1 MDYPIL
7 CRRIK
12 VPLVVRRQLSVND
25 IIVSQRVFG
34 FMRMKRCI
42 VGVRQLDRS
51 PLQGG
56 EVPSI
61 WFPSLASLA
70 AVLSDDNRRL
80 LHLIHNKQPKSLTEL
95 AELSGRK
102 VPNLSRTLR
111 MMADYGLVSL
121 KRNVRDVQP
130 TALATK
136 FLVVLD

>member
-1 MDYPIL
+1 
-7 CRRIK
+7 
-12 VPLVVRRQLSVND
+12 
-25 IIVSQRVFG
+25 
-34 FMRMKRCI
+34 MKRCI
-42 VGVRQLDRS
+42 VGVRQLDR
-51 PLQGG
+51 PRQQGG

-102 VPNLSRTLR
+102 VPNLSRTLKT
-111 MMADYGLVSL
+111 MADYGLVSL
-121 KRNVRDVQP
+121 QRNVRDVQP
-130 TALATK
+130 TALATE

>member
-1 MDYPIL
+1 
-7 CRRIK
+7 
-12 VPLVVRRQLSVND
+12 
-25 IIVSQRVFG
+25 
-34 FMRMKRCI
+34 MRMKRCI
-42 VGVRQLDRS
+42 VGVRQPDHSS
-51 PLQGG
+51 PQGG

-80 LHLIHNKQPKSLTEL
+80 LHLIHDKQPKSLTEL

-121 KRNVRDVQP
+121 QRNVRDVQP